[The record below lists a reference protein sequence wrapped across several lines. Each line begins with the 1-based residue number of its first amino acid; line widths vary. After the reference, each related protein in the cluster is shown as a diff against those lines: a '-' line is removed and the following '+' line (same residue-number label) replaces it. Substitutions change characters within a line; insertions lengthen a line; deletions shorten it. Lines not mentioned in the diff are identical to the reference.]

1 MLLQSHA
8 GVYSRIAEA
17 IWNRTGGRDWSGLV
31 GIGRDW
37 SGLVGIG
44 DCPGHPGRCQL
55 RSPSKLPGAKNGQS
69 CQDLRKR
76 EQDVRELRPL
86 MTAHGPFHTLEA
98 RWYHTHTQRLID
110 IGTQ

>member
-1 MLLQSHA
+1 MQVSIQELRKRFGTEQ
-8 GVYSRIAEA
+8 E
-17 IWNRTGGRDWSGLV
+17 V

-37 SGLVGIG
+37 R
-44 DCPGHPGRCQL
+44 PGHPGRCHL

-76 EQDVRELRPL
+76 EQEVRELRPL

-98 RWYHTHTQRLID
+98 RWYHTHNVL
-110 IGTQ
+110 